1 MQRQIQ
7 TALLMAASLFM
18 DMMDGT
24 IVTSAIPSIAR
35 AFSVSESTASLLV
48 SSYIIAL
55 AVLIP
60 LSGWLGERYGHKKS
74 PFTNC
79 PVKGVHIIC
88 RRRVYCHFFLKCP
101 FHQLSYAAG
110 YADPSGGIRF
120 SHDSD
125 RADNRYGENITQR
138 HAPHD
143 EFSDMAGSH
152 RSSHSASSGW
162 HPCYCSQLALD
173 LPY

>member
-35 AFSVSESTASLLV
+35 AFRVSESTASLLV

-60 LSGWLGERYGHKKS
+60 LSGWMGERYGHKKIWLYAVGG
-74 PFTNC
+74 FTTTS
-79 PVKGVHIIC
+79 
-88 RRRVYCHFFLKCP
+88 FLSALSIN
-101 FHQLSYAAG
+101 FHMLLIMRILQG
-110 YADPSGGIRF
+110 
-120 SHDSD
+120 
-125 RADNRYGENITQR
+125 N
-138 HAPHD
+138 PHYRP
-143 EFSDMAGSH
+143 
-152 RSSHSASSGW
+152 RSS
-162 HPCYCSQLALD
+162 SQGAFFRPDWLS
-173 LPY
+173 

>member
-55 AVLIP
+55 AVFIP
-60 LSGWLGERYGHKKS
+60 LSGWLGERYGHKKIWLYAVGG
-74 PFTNC
+74 FTATS
-79 PVKGVHIIC
+79 
-88 RRRVYCHFFLKCP
+88 FLSALSIN
-101 FHQLSYAAG
+101 FHMLLVMRILQ
-110 YADPSGGIRF
+110 GGIRF

-162 HPCYCSQLALD
+162 HPCDCSQLALD